1 LSPRAA
7 RASARQAGVLPRI
20 VCVIALFGLIAA
32 LAAASSLP
40 ASEVSPAPR
49 LGSGTRSAR
58 ATGRIEGAV
67 TISTTLS
74 ARRPRFR
81 IYADPGPGSRPPAP
95 VPEAAEIR
103 NVVLYLEHAP
113 ALDAAPL
120 ARATMRQEEERFA
133 PHVLPIVAGMTVDFP
148 NGEVVFHNVFS
159 LSSAKTF
166 DLGRFPK
173 GSAKSVQFDRSGVVQ
188 VFCHIHSD
196 MSAVVL
202 VLDNTFHT
210 VPAANG
216 RYALESVPP
225 GDYTI
230 VGWHERIR
238 PISRTV
244 HVRAGETARL
254 DFNIPLPRGGEAAP
268 E

>member
-1 LSPRAA
+1 LSHRAA
-7 RASARQAGVLPRI
+7 RVSARQAGALPRI

-32 LAAASSLP
+32 LAAASTLP
-40 ASEVSPAPR
+40 ASEVVV
-49 LGSGTRSAR
+49 LGQSLP
-58 ATGRIEGAV
+58 ATGRIEGEV
-67 TISTTLS
+67 TISTSLS

-95 VPEAAEIR
+95 APDAAEIR

-113 ALDAAPL
+113 ALDAAAP
-120 ARATMRQEEERFA
+120 ARASMRQEDERFA
-133 PHVLPIVAGMTVDFP
+133 PHVLPILVGTTVDFP
-148 NGEVVFHNVFS
+148 NADDVFHNVFS
-159 LSSAKTF
+159 LSRAMTF

-202 VLDNTFHT
+202 VLDNAFHT
-210 VPAANG
+210 VPTANG
-216 RYALESVPP
+216 RYTLAGVPP
-225 GDYTI
+225 GEYTV
-230 VGWHERIR
+230 VGWHERIK

-244 HVRAGETARL
+244 RVVAGETTRL
-254 DFNIPLPRGGEAAP
+254 DFNIPLPRGGETAP
-268 E
+268 

>member
-1 LSPRAA
+1 
-7 RASARQAGVLPRI
+7 
-20 VCVIALFGLIAA
+20 
-32 LAAASSLP
+32 
-40 ASEVSPAPR
+40 
-49 LGSGTRSAR
+49 
-58 ATGRIEGAV
+58 V

-81 IYADPGPGSRPPAP
+81 IYADPGPGSRPPASA
-95 VPEAAEIR
+95 PEAAEIR

-113 ALDAAPL
+113 ALDAATPPV
-120 ARATMRQEEERFA
+120 RATMRQEDERFA
-133 PHVLPIVAGMTVDFP
+133 PHVLPILQGTAVDFP
-148 NGEVVFHNVFS
+148 NEDDVFHNVFS
-159 LSSAKTF
+159 LSSARTF

-173 GSAKSVQFDRSGVVQ
+173 GSAKSVQFDRAGVVQ

-202 VLDNTFHT
+202 VLDNAFHT

-216 RYALESVPP
+216 RYVLEGVPP
-225 GDYTI
+225 GEYTV

-238 PISRTV
+238 PVLRK
-244 HVRAGETARL
+244 VRVTAGETARL
-254 DFNIPLPRGGEAAP
+254 DFNIPLPRGGETTP